1 MCTTDS
7 PNNKFFTYSDVFK
20 VCMCE
25 DVIVECI
32 PDENWETYAYN
43 GVSFDLLGLA
53 LRARLTTPLSPPLVL
68 PAHTGCLPVPP
79 RVKRAAQAKPRI
91 GPPEHDGKCDGG
103 VCGGGHGCLPRYCY
117 NYYLLHA

>member
-1 MCTTDS
+1 MAHNTPDTMPTQSSPPQMCTTDS

-53 LRARLTTPLSPPLVL
+53 LRARLTTPLFPPPLSF
-68 PAHTGCLPVPP
+68 P
-79 RVKRAAQAKPRI
+79 RTQ
-91 GPPEHDGKCDGG
+91 G
-103 VCGGGHGCLPRYCY
+103 VCPSLQG
-117 NYYLLHA
+117 